1 MTLKKQI
8 FDLKSKGYSF
18 QQIARELKC
27 SKSTVS
33 YHLSP
38 NQKDLTLERLKKQKE
53 LNPWLRKTERFI
65 KEYEGEKITYNKRG
79 DFNRKKLK
87 NYLST
92 IDKCYLSGR
101 PININ
106 DYNTYEFDHIIPR
119 NKGGESSFANL
130 GVARPE
136 ANRAKSDLTLEE
148 FIGLCVDVL
157 VNFGYKVSK

>member
-53 LNPWLRKTERFI
+53 LNNLLIRLRSIELKWS
-65 KEYEGEKITYNKRG
+65 
-79 DFNRKKLK
+79 FNRK
-87 NYLST
+87 
-92 IDKCYLSGR
+92 
-101 PININ
+101 
-106 DYNTYEFDHIIPR
+106 
-119 NKGGESSFANL
+119 
-130 GVARPE
+130 
-136 ANRAKSDLTLEE
+136 
-148 FIGLCVDVL
+148 
-157 VNFGYKVSK
+157 